1 MAKNKS
7 GLKVEIVPDVYTLGL
22 FKRTLSSRKR
32 LRVTTMISVL
42 STWLMFWLLSYFLL
56 NVSEWPTLNLIL
68 LISLMGVV
76 LFVAYLIALTI
87 GDIIFSGPWREKM
100 RLGNRFVPATI
111 EDEAALLKNKPFYFI
126 LLWFLSIVVMLY
138 ASDLVSGRVISW
150 YSSTG
155 SLLASMRSDNVEDRR
170 GALRI
175 LTNPLKAKAWND
187 PALRTKLIDV
197 IGDED
202 PEVAALAAYVSGR
215 ALAVEAAD
223 TLMINSKNTALD
235 EHVRAEAV
243 TALGRLD
250 WKPARGELLRI
261 LNDTFRADPMNK
273 ELVPA
278 LIYAFYDMKDSI
290 AVQSVVDILDT
301 CLENA
306 CSDEIIQ
313 YAFFYLKIQNATQG
327 AQTAFHY
334 IDRPSIPL
342 TRRCLAA
349 DSLRFIAEPKHVAD
363 LKIRFDKTP
372 LEDQCEDVYRKY
384 HQEAAVQ
391 LFEHDPMRA
400 LYVRAVGNL
409 MLKSNDNIKRKTDY
423 DWIWV
428 IGSDERENPYTR
440 KVAEIYTRAMNE
452 KK

>member
-22 FKRTLSSRKR
+22 FKKTLSSRRR
-32 LRVTTMISVL
+32 LRVTTLVAVV
-42 STWLMFWLLSYFLL
+42 STWLLFWLLSQFIL

-76 LFVAYLIALTI
+76 LFVAYLIALMI
-87 GDIIFSGPWREKM
+87 GDVIFSGPWREKM
-100 RLGNRFVPATI
+100 RQGTRFVPATV

-126 LLWFLSIVVMLY
+126 LLWVVCIIVMFY
-138 ASDLVSGRVISW
+138 ASDLVSGRIVSW
-150 YSSTG
+150 YSSVG
-155 SLLASMRSDNVEDRR
+155 SILTSMRSDNVEDRR
-170 GALRI
+170 VALRI
-175 LTNPLKAKAWND
+175 LMNPLKEKAWND
-187 PALRTKLIDV
+187 PKLREKLV
-197 IGDED
+197 EVVGDED
-202 PEVAALAAYVSGR
+202 PEVASLAAYVSGR

-223 TLMINSKNTALD
+223 ALLKNSTNTALD

-250 WKPARGELLRI
+250 WKPARGELLRL
-261 LNDTFRADPMNK
+261 LNETFRADPMNK
-273 ELVPA
+273 ELTPA
-278 LIYAFYDMKDSI
+278 IIYAFYDMKESL
-290 AVQSVVDILDT
+290 AVQPVVDILDT
-301 CLENA
+301 CLEKT

-313 YAFFYLKIQNATQG
+313 YAFFYLKLRNATQG

-334 IDRPSIPL
+334 IDRPDIPL
-342 TRRCLAA
+342 SRRCLAA

-363 LKIRFDKTP
+363 MKIRFDRTP
-372 LEDQCEDVYRKY
+372 LEDQCEDVFRKY
-384 HQEAAVQ
+384 HQEAAVI

-400 LYVRAVGNL
+400 LYVRAVGNI
-409 MLKSNDNIKRKTDY
+409 MLESKDNLKRKKDY